1 MKKTIYHGSKDKIK
15 IPIYGYG
22 KSYNDYG
29 LGFYCTEEIDLAKDF
44 GNYYV
49 HPNKEIS
56 CVHCTEQFFKIKES
70 YKSLID
76 HTTEIGGDTE

>member
-1 MKKTIYHGSKDKIK
+1 MYKTMAWDRGERMIRNVCGFCKK
-15 IPIYGYG
+15 
-22 KSYNDYG
+22 
-29 LGFYCTEEIDLAKDF
+29 EIDLAKDF

-76 HTTEIGGDTE
+76 NTTEMEVQHNDRCRNY